1 MEERDDKKLLNIN
14 VGAAPTSTS
23 TSSNINPVVRAIILC
38 LMAFSLIGVFSYVAY
53 RSNDSN
59 RNTQQYDKK
68 RDDSIQKSYDGQLKS
83 KDDSLRRLD
92 IKIQQY
98 ELVIDSLRERYREN
112 IVKIESI
119 KTKHNEKA
127 KLIDTLSDDGLIRFF
142 TDRYGQKK

>member
-1 MEERDDKKLLNIN
+1 MEERDDLKSLNIN
-14 VGAAPTSTS
+14 VDAASGG
-23 TSSNINPVVRAIILC
+23 NKKLLLIAAFVVAIIMC
-38 LMAFSLIGVFSYVAY
+38 AFLFYGHRKQNSI
-53 RSNDSN
+53 
-59 RNTQQYDKK
+59 QQYDKR

-142 TDRYGQKK
+142 TDRYGEKK

>member
-1 MEERDDKKLLNIN
+1 MEERDDLKSLNIN
-14 VGAAPTSTS
+14 VGAPSGGNKKLLLIIAA
-23 TSSNINPVVRAIILC
+23 VVVAIMC
-38 LMAFSLIGVFSYVAY
+38 AY
-53 RSNDSN
+53 LFYGHRKQNS
-59 RNTQQYDKK
+59 TQQYNKK
-68 RDDSIQKSYDGQLKS
+68 RDDSVQKSYDGQLKN

-98 ELVIDSLRERYREN
+98 ELVIDSLRERKKEN

-142 TDRYGQKK
+142 MDRYGQKK

>member
-1 MEERDDKKLLNIN
+1 MEERDDLKSLNIN
-14 VGAAPTSTS
+14 VGAPSGGNKKFLLIIA
-23 TSSNINPVVRAIILC
+23 AIAIGII
-38 LMAFSLIGVFSYVAY
+38 MFAFLFYGHRKQKS
-53 RSNDSN
+53 
-59 RNTQQYDKK
+59 TQQYDKK

-98 ELVIDSLRERYREN
+98 ELVIDSLRERYKEN

-119 KTKHNEKA
+119 KIKHNEKA

>member
-1 MEERDDKKLLNIN
+1 MEERDDLKSLNIN
-14 VGAAPTSTS
+14 VSAPPGGGKKIGQAVS
-23 TSSNINPVVRAIILC
+23 IAICIL
-38 LMAFSLIGVFSYVAY
+38 VFVASFY
-53 RSNDSN
+53 LGRKQNVF
-59 RNTQQYDKK
+59 QQYDKK

-98 ELVIDSLRERYREN
+98 ELVIDSLRERYKAN

>member
-127 KLIDTLSDDGLIRFF
+127 KHIDTLSDDGLIRFF

>member
-1 MEERDDKKLLNIN
+1 MEERDDLKSLNIN
-14 VGAAPTSTS
+14 VGAASGG
-23 TSSNINPVVRAIILC
+23 NKKLLLIAAFVVAIIMC
-38 LMAFSLIGVFSYVAY
+38 AFLFYGHRKQNS
-53 RSNDSN
+53 
-59 RNTQQYDKK
+59 TQQYNKK
-68 RDDSIQKSYDGQLKS
+68 RDDSVQKSYDGQLKN

-142 TDRYGQKK
+142 MDRYGQKK

>member
-127 KLIDTLSDDGLIRFF
+127 KHIGTLSDDGLIRFF

>member
-1 MEERDDKKLLNIN
+1 MEERDDLKSLNIN
-14 VGAAPTSTS
+14 VGAPSAGG
-23 TSSNINPVVRAIILC
+23 NKKFLLIIAAIAIGII
-38 LMAFSLIGVFSYVAY
+38 MSAFLFYGHRKQKSI
-53 RSNDSN
+53 
-59 RNTQQYDKK
+59 QQYER
-68 RDDSIQKSYDGQLKS
+68 RDDSIQKSYDGQLKK